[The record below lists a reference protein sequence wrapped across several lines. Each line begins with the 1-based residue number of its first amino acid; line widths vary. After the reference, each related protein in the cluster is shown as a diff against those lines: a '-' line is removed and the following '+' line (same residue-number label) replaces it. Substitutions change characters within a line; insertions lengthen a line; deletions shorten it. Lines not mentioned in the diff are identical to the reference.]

1 MTDAAIGYLNV
12 VKISGTK
19 IIMSDGEREYMFT
32 VLPNQTRFAMYDS
45 SEEKTKNKVK
55 VSNLDELE
63 AGDNVVVRTHT
74 LNIGDIVIIR

>member
-1 MTDAAIGYLNV
+1 MTDAAIGYLKI

-19 IIMSDGEREYMFT
+19 VFLTDGEREYLFT

-45 SEEKTKNKVK
+45 SADSLKNKVK
-55 VSNLDELE
+55 VSEFDELE
-63 AGDNVVVRTHT
+63 VGDNVVVRTHT